1 MKSQMISLVNSS
13 CSHLLRS
20 SSRLPGRALSRPIT
34 TKSKTRGPASAL
46 VQSLELETEGHV
58 FESHFPDVPLP
69 QSPLTPIVFEE
80 ASKWGHK
87 TATEC
92 GYTGRSYTY
101 SQLVDG
107 IMRWGGMLQ
116 RMATDRANPGTVA
129 ILAPNCPEYPIV
141 FFGSIGVGATVT
153 TINAA
158 YTPEEI
164 ARHLDDSG
172 ANLLVV
178 EGVMEPLAEAALK
191 VLKREVPVVVNGPS
205 ANARPNLREIIAD
218 SNTPFADFV
227 DVPLDRVAALPYSSG
242 TTGKPKGVS
251 LTHSAIANNIAMY
264 HNPHTINAEK
274 AEGDHQEVLMG
285 LLPFFHIYGMCVI
298 MSSGLCRGAKI
309 VTLPKFEPQVY
320 ASVLKKHKISVLHTV
335 PPLLQFVAASP
346 AVAPDDLSH
355 VHTVMCGAAPVPP
368 AAAMA
373 LKEKV
378 SRPIF
383 FQEGFGMTETLCTHM
398 TPKGEEKLGY
408 CGKLVPHTRAKI
420 VDLETGA
427 ALPPGAEG
435 ELCVHSP
442 ALMAGYHNNPEATSD
457 CFDAEG
463 WFHTGDVAVCDKE
476 GYFSI
481 VDRIKELIKVKGL
494 QVSPSE
500 LEDILLRHPGVA
512 DVGITAVDD
521 ERAGEVP
528 RAYVVRRNQD
538 LSEKDLHTF
547 LGSRVAPHKQ
557 LAGGIR
563 FVEELPKNPTGK
575 LLRRQLKK
583 MADGE

>member
-1 MKSQMISLVNSS
+1 MRTQMLSFMNST
-13 CSHLLRS
+13 LRYS
-20 SSRLPGRALSRPIT
+20 GRTASRTIT

-58 FESHFPDVPLP
+58 FESQFPDVPLP
-69 QSPLTPIVFEE
+69 QSPLTPVIFEE

-87 TATEC
+87 IATEC
-92 GYTGRSYTY
+92 GYTGRRYTY
-101 SQLVDG
+101 SQFVDG
-107 IMRWGGMLQ
+107 MMRWGGMLQ
-116 RMATDRANPGTVA
+116 RMARDPTNPGTVA
-129 ILAPNCPEYPIV
+129 ILAPNCPEYPII

-153 TINAA
+153 TVNAA

-172 ANLLVV
+172 ATLLVV
-178 EGVMEPLAEAALK
+178 EGVMEPQADAALGI
-191 VLKREVPVVVNGPS
+191 LKREIPVVVNGPS
-205 ANARPNLREIIAD
+205 PNARPNVREVLVD
-218 SNTPFADFV
+218 PNTPFADYV

-251 LTHSAIANNIAMY
+251 LTHSAIVNNVSMY
-264 HNPHTINAEK
+264 HNPYTVNVEK
-274 AEGDHQEVLMG
+274 AEGDHQDVLMG

-298 MSSGLCRGAKI
+298 MASGLCRGTKI
-309 VTLPKFEPQVY
+309 VTLPKFDPRTY
-320 ASVLKKHKISVLHTV
+320 ANVLKNHKISVLHTV

-346 AVAPDDLSH
+346 SVAPEDLSH

-368 AAAMA
+368 AAASA
-373 LKEKV
+373 LKKKV
-378 SRPIF
+378 SHSIF

-398 TPKGEEKLGY
+398 TPKDEEKLGY
-408 CGKLVPHTRAKI
+408 CGKLVPHAKAKI
-420 VDLETGA
+420 VDLDKGI

-435 ELCVHSP
+435 ELCVSSP
-442 ALMAGYHNNPEATSD
+442 AMMAGYHNNPTATKECYD
-457 CFDAEG
+457 EDG
-463 WFHTGDVAVCDKE
+463 WFRTGDVAVCDND
-476 GYFSI
+476 GNFSI

-512 DVGITAVDD
+512 DVGITGVED

-528 RAYVVRRNQD
+528 RAYIVRKNQD
-538 LSEKDLHTF
+538 VSEKDLQSF

-583 MADGE
+583 MADAE

>member
-1 MKSQMISLVNSS
+1 MKSQMLSLVNSTYA
-13 CSHLLRS
+13 HFLRS
-20 SSRLPGRALSRPIT
+20 QSRLSGRAFSRSIT
-34 TKSKTRGPASAL
+34 TKSKTRGPASPL

-58 FESHFPDVPLP
+58 IESEFPDVPLP
-69 QSPLTPIVFEE
+69 QSPLTPVVFEE
-80 ASKWGHK
+80 VAKWGHK

-116 RMATDRANPGTVA
+116 RRAGDRANPGTVA

-153 TINAA
+153 TVNSA

-178 EGVMEPLAEAALK
+178 EAVMEPLAEAALK
-191 VLKREVPVVVNGPS
+191 VLKRDVPVVVNGPS

-251 LTHSAIANNIAMY
+251 LTHSAVANNISMY
-264 HNPHTINAEK
+264 HNAHTINTEK

-298 MSSGLCRGAKI
+298 MTSGLTRGAKI
-309 VTLPKFEPQVY
+309 VTLPKFEPQMY
-320 ASVLKKHKISVLHTV
+320 ANVLKKHKVSVLHTV

-346 AVAPDDLSH
+346 AVSPQDLSH

-378 SRPIF
+378 SQPIF

-408 CGKLVPHTRAKI
+408 CGKLVPHTKAKI
-420 VDLETGA
+420 VDLEKGTP
-427 ALPPGAEG
+427 LPPGAEG

-442 ALMAGYHNNPEATSD
+442 ALMAGYHNNPQATQE
-457 CFDAEG
+457 CFDEDG
-463 WFHTGDVAVCDKE
+463 WFHTGDVAVCDND

-512 DVGITAVDD
+512 DVGITGVDD

-528 RAYVVRRNQD
+528 RAFVVRRNKD
-538 LSEKDLHTF
+538 LREKDLHAF

>member
-1 MKSQMISLVNSS
+1 MKSQMISLVNSTY
-13 CSHLLRS
+13 SHFLRS
-20 SSRLPGRALSRPIT
+20 HSRLSGRALSRSIT

-58 FESHFPDVPLP
+58 IESQFPDVPLP

-92 GYTGRSYTY
+92 GFTGRSYTY

-153 TINAA
+153 TVNAA

-191 VLKREVPVVVNGPS
+191 LLKREVPVVVNGPS
-205 ANARPNLREIIAD
+205 ANARPNLREIITD

-298 MSSGLCRGAKI
+298 MTSGLCRGAKI
-309 VTLPKFEPQVY
+309 VTLPKFEPQIY

-346 AVAPDDLSH
+346 AVAPEDLSH

-373 LKEKV
+373 LKKKV

-383 FQEGFGMTETLCTHM
+383 FQEGEDRSGFVITANVRFTLSKFIVILYDCEM
-398 TPKGEEKLGY
+398 KSDPL
-408 CGKLVPHTRAKI
+408 TRAS
-420 VDLETGA
+420 
-427 ALPPGAEG
+427 PP
-435 ELCVHSP
+435 P
-442 ALMAGYHNNPEATSD
+442 QMMAGYHNNPEATKD
-457 CFDAEG
+457 CFDEEG
-463 WFHTGDVAVCDKE
+463 WFHTGDVAVCDND

-538 LSEKDLHTF
+538 LSEKDLHAF